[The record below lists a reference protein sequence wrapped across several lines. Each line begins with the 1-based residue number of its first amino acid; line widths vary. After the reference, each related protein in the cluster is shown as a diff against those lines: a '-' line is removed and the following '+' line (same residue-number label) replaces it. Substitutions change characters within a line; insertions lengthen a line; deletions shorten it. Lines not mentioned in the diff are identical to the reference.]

1 MLPQVSTLQKWHLV
15 EVDEGLDGIEESG
28 LHFVNLVEDEQRLRT
43 LTHVAPNPV
52 LKLQLKKNIDALNHT
67 FSIRILPSFKCDVS
81 GKRNY
86 YHMYC
91 MIPWAIITA

>member
-1 MLPQVSTLQKWHLV
+1 VLPRVSPLQKWHLV

-52 LKLQLKKNIDALNHT
+52 LKLQLKKNKNIDALNHT
-67 FSIRILPSFKCDVS
+67 FSS
-81 GKRNY
+81 
-86 YHMYC
+86 
-91 MIPWAIITA
+91 